1 MHRQVGQGHRVRLG
15 LGGTA
20 IAFALALG
28 FGDVANAVP
37 SSGAAT
43 ASMAST
49 PSPHPSGPT
58 TGGGAVPVVP
68 VGGGAC
74 IIGLNC
80 GCIRGIT
87 CPGTVHHRPA
97 PSNDHPHDPPAGP
110 GG

>member
-1 MHRQVGQGHRVRLG
+1 MRRQAGQDHRVRLG

-20 IAFALALG
+20 IAFALAVG
-28 FGDVANAVP
+28 FGDVAGVVP
-37 SSGAAT
+37 SSGAT
-43 ASMAST
+43 T
-49 PSPHPSGPT
+49 PALPPHPSGAA
-58 TGGGAVPVVP
+58 TGAGALPVVP

-97 PSNDHPHDPPAGP
+97 PANAHPHDPPVGP